1 MHNSLTAIVALS
13 AFSSSGVAA
22 GGKCPFHEEGAYPW
36 SANIPRTMDGDS
48 WAWVYLDL
56 DKGGYPQRCYI
67 GQSNIS
73 GPEARSNICKSF
85 LRGWIATPLMKDGKH
100 VAGTTRRFFVV
111 TGTQHQKLLDEARE
125 RWFAEHP
132 DDNPHCY
139 I

>member
-1 MHNSLTAIVALS
+1 MA
-13 AFSSSGVAA
+13 
-22 GGKCPFHEEGAYPW
+22 
-36 SANIPRTMDGDS
+36 
-48 WAWVYLDL
+48 
-56 DKGGYPQRCYI
+56 
-67 GQSNIS
+67 
-73 GPEARSNICKSF
+73 NICKSF
-85 LRGWIATPLMKDGKH
+85 LRGWIATPLMKDGKR